1 LSVQPA
7 PADAVIWHDAE
18 CGSYA
23 ADLSLWEELAE
34 GAGGTVAELGCGT
47 GRVALHLA
55 RRGHQVVGVEL
66 DPELAATLE
75 ERGRG
80 LALQTVVADARSF
93 ELPDPAGLVLAT
105 MQFLQLLPDSDDR
118 VRCLH
123 RVAEQL
129 LPGGRFAA
137 AIVEAMPEPD
147 DSPPPLPDVR
157 EVDGWVYSSLPID
170 AMVGPDAIVVRRL
183 RQTVSPAGEL
193 DEEPNEI
200 RLATFS
206 ADRLQLEAEAVG
218 LTPVERRWIEQTDV
232 HVGSLVSIFE
242 RAA

>member
-1 LSVQPA
+1 MSVRPA
-7 PADAVIWHDAE
+7 QADAVIWHDAE
-18 CGSYA
+18 CGAYA
-23 ADLSLWEELAE
+23 ADLPLWEELAE
-34 GAGGTVAELGCGT
+34 GAAGPVAELGCGT

-55 RRGHQVVGVEL
+55 RRGHEVIGVEL
-66 DPELAATLE
+66 EPELAAALE

-80 LALQTVVADARSF
+80 LALRTVVADARGF
-93 ELPDPAGLVLAT
+93 ELPAPAGLVLAT
-105 MQFLQLLPDSDDR
+105 MQFLQLLPSSDDR
-118 VRCLH
+118 LRCLH

-157 EVDGWVYSSLPID
+157 EVDGWVYSSLPIE
-170 AMVGPDAIVVRRL
+170 ALVGPDAIVVRRL

-193 DEEPNEI
+193 SEEPDEV

-218 LTPVERRWIEQTDV
+218 LVAVEHRRIEQTDF
-232 HVGSLVSIFE
+232 HVGSLVAIFE
-242 RAA
+242 RPA

>member
-1 LSVQPA
+1 VSARPA
-7 PADAVIWHDAE
+7 QAEAVIWHDAE
-18 CGSYA
+18 CGSYG
-23 ADLSLWEELAE
+23 ADLPLWEELAR
-34 GAGGTVAELGCGT
+34 GASGPVAELGCGT

-55 RRGHQVVGVEL
+55 RRGHEVVGVEL
-66 DPELAATLE
+66 DPALAATLE
-75 ERGRG
+75 ERGPG
-80 LALQTVVADARSF
+80 LSLRTVVADARSF
-93 ELPDPAGLVLAT
+93 ELPSPAGLVLAA

-118 VRCLH
+118 LRCLC

-129 LPGGRFAA
+129 RPGGRFAA

-147 DSPPPLPDVR
+147 GSPPPLPDVR
-157 EVDGWVYSSLPID
+157 EVDGWVYSSLPVD
-170 AMVGPDAIVVRRL
+170 ALVGADAIVIRRL

-206 ADRLQLEAEAVG
+206 ADRLQLEAEAAG
-218 LTPVERRWIEQTDV
+218 LVAVERRWIEPTDV
-232 HVGSLVSIFE
+232 HVGSLVSVFA

>member
-1 LSVQPA
+1 MSA
-7 PADAVIWHDAE
+7 TIWHDVE
-18 CGSYA
+18 CGSYG
-23 ADLSLWEELAE
+23 ADLALWEELAQ
-34 GAGGTVAELGCGT
+34 GAGGPVAELGCGT

-55 RRGHQVVGVEL
+55 RRGHPVIGVDL
-66 DPELAATLE
+66 DPELAAALE

-80 LALQTVVADARSF
+80 LALRTVVADARSF
-93 ELPDPAGLVLAT
+93 ELPAPAGLTLAT
-105 MQFLQLLPDSDDR
+105 MQFLQLLPASDDR
-118 VRCLH
+118 VRCLC

-147 DSPPPLPDVR
+147 GSPPPLPDVR

-170 AMVGPDAIVVRRL
+170 ALVGPDAIVIRRL
-183 RQTVSPAGEL
+183 RQTVSPTGEL
-193 DEEPNEI
+193 DEEPNEVRI
-200 RLATFS
+200 ATFS
-206 ADRLQLEAEAVG
+206 ADQLQLEAEAAG
-218 LTPVERRWIEQTDV
+218 LLPVERRWIEQTDV

>member
-1 LSVQPA
+1 MSVRPA
-7 PADAVIWHDAE
+7 QADAVIWHDAE
-18 CGSYA
+18 CGSYG
-23 ADLSLWEELAE
+23 ADLPLWEELAQD
-34 GAGGTVAELGCGT
+34 AGGPVAELGCGT

-55 RRGHQVVGVEL
+55 RRGHEVVGVDL

-75 ERGRG
+75 ERGRE
-80 LALQTVVADARSF
+80 LPLRTVVADARGF
-93 ELPDPAGLVLAT
+93 ELPAPAGLVLAT

-137 AIVEAMPEPD
+137 AIVEAMPEPY

-157 EVDGWVYSSLPID
+157 EVDGWVYSSLAID
-170 AMVGPDAIVVRRL
+170 ALVGPDTIVIRRL

-193 DEEPNEI
+193 DEEPNEV

-206 ADRLQLEAEAVG
+206 ADQLQMEAGAVG
-218 LTPVERRWIEQTDV
+218 LVPVERRGIEQTDI

-242 RAA
+242 RPA

>member
-1 LSVQPA
+1 VSA
-7 PADAVIWHDAE
+7 TIWHDVE
-18 CGSYA
+18 CGSYG
-23 ADLSLWEELAE
+23 ADLPLWEELAQ
-34 GAGGTVAELGCGT
+34 GAGGPVVELGCGT

-55 RRGHQVVGVEL
+55 RRGHEVVGVEL

-80 LALQTVVADARSF
+80 LALRTVVADARSF
-93 ELPDPAGLVLAT
+93 ELPSPAGLVLAT

-118 VRCLH
+118 VRCLC

-129 LPGGRFAA
+129 LPGGLFAA
-137 AIVEAMPEPD
+137 AIVEGMPEPD
-147 DSPPPLPDVR
+147 GSPPPLPDVR
-157 EVDGWVYSSLPID
+157 EVDGWIYSSLPIE
-170 AMVGPDAIVVRRL
+170 ALVGADAIVVRRL
-183 RQTVSPAGEL
+183 RQIVSPAGEL

-206 ADRLQLEAEAVG
+206 ADRLQLEAEAAG
-218 LTPVERRWIEQTDV
+218 LVAVERRRVEQTDV
-232 HVGSLVSIFE
+232 HVGSLVSIFA